1 MLFERVKQFYKKKLQ
16 ISYSDLRDSNESN
29 RISVLVVSS
38 LLLLSDIINFLLL
51 FIFYH
56 SRLKEH
62 LHYIIYLCIYTP
74 LNLFTFLYARHSKNS
89 KYWVKVIPI
98 YLVFFVGLSAS
109 VFNFYFMDSPHNGF
123 VTFLLSG
130 FLFLIVFSFSPFI
143 FIVELLAAA
152 IILTPGVYE
161 TYGILSTIDLYVVTI
176 IMFGLALYKR
186 SFEKKHFLLL
196 KNQRKN
202 LEAKTFGNFTLLY
215 DNKIIKFQRSK
226 STELLAYL
234 IYKNG
239 SSVKTKEL
247 LSVLYGEHAD
257 SATYGA
263 SLRNLIADIKQTLSE
278 LEIQNFFITEYN
290 NFRINPEVVKCD
302 YYDFLAGVRR
312 VRKSFTGEFMSQYEW
327 AKEVAEFLSNLP
339 RKK

>member
-56 SRLKEH
+56 SRLKEQ

-152 IILTPGVYE
+152 IILTPGVYRVF
-161 TYGILSTIDLYVVTI
+161 GILSTVDLYIVTA
-176 IMFGLALYKR
+176 IMFVIALYKR

-196 KNQRKN
+196 KNQRKS
-202 LEAKTFGNFTLLY
+202 LVAKTFGNFTLLY
-215 DNKIIKFQRSK
+215 DNKVIRFTRSK
-226 STELLAYL
+226 SPELIAYL

-247 LSVLYGEHAD
+247 ISVLYGDHAD
-257 SATYGA
+257 SERYGS
-263 SLRNLIADIKQTLSE
+263 SLRNLITDIKHTLSA

-302 YYDFLAGVRR
+302 YYDFLAGNRR
-312 VRKSFTGEFMSQYEW
+312 VKKSFTGEFMSQYEW
-327 AKEVAEFLSNLP
+327 AKEIANFL
-339 RKK
+339 RK

>member
-56 SRLKEH
+56 SRLKEQ

-152 IILTPGVYE
+152 IILTPGVYRVF
-161 TYGILSTIDLYVVTI
+161 GILSTVDLYIVTA
-176 IMFGLALYKR
+176 IMFVIALYKR

-196 KNQRKN
+196 KNQRKS
-202 LEAKTFGNFTLLY
+202 LVAKTFGNFTLLY
-215 DNKIIKFQRSK
+215 DNKVIRFTRSK
-226 STELLAYL
+226 SPELIAYL

-247 LSVLYGEHAD
+247 ISVLYGDHAD
-257 SATYGA
+257 SERYGS
-263 SLRNLIADIKQTLSE
+263 SLRNLITDIKHTLSA

-302 YYDFLAGVRR
+302 YYDFLAGNRR
-312 VRKSFTGEFMSQYEW
+312 VKKSFTGEFMSQYEW
-327 AKEVAEFLSNLP
+327 AKEIADFLS
-339 RKK
+339 K